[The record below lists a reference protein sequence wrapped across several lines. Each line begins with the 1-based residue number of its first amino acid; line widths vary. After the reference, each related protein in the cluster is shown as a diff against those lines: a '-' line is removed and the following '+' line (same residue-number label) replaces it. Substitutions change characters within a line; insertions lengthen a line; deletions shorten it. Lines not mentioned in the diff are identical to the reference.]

1 MLAFNKTNGI
11 IKKTD
16 IISVFIENIKKW
28 YIYITKNYQNNHK
41 YRV

>member
-1 MLAFNKTNGI
+1 MLAFNKTNRN

-16 IISVFIENIKKW
+16 IITVFFENIRKW
-28 YIYITKNYQNNHK
+28 YIYITKNYQNNK